1 MQKPLLGAAMS
12 NTLEGLITRDDIADL
27 AANEQLLFGD
37 EERISILEAM
47 RSIDVQACPG
57 SGKTTLIAA
66 KLILL
71 AKKWPFKNQGICVL
85 SHTNVAKDEIID
97 RLNKSNFIKAKNL
110 LSYPHFIGTIQEFV
124 NRYLALPY
132 IRSNGVQNIIVD
144 NDEYSKVAS
153 QLLNLG
159 LFGWFRSTLNGLGNH
174 EAQEAFLR
182 STYRFIS
189 GDEEGVYIS
198 RQPRAWQQDANFQRA
213 KRDLN
218 RLKQYLDEKGFY
230 LYRDMYTHAQLAL
243 SRNENLKRIIA
254 KRFPCVFLDEM
265 QDTQKFQDEI
275 LCKVFPLNDP
285 RLIVQRFGDPD
296 QAIFHGV
303 GNEERNESFNNKSRD
318 DMDFVVHNSHRFDDV
333 LAEKIKPFSLNEI
346 PLASELSAAS
356 LEVRVGYHSTGE
368 RFNHTIIIFNDV
380 TVGDVVENFAG
391 IVSSEFKDHYKKS
404 SNFTVKVV
412 GAVGNEIDPSQN
424 QLKIGHYWAEY
435 KKGNSKT
442 SYKETSL
449 VDAVRHCRRSSL
461 KDWNENYKYLI
472 NCILKILRIAG
483 RFDNDSR
490 HFSVSTLRDLLE
502 TNGTWKTFRESIHLI
517 LDVNCKL
524 DETFWGSICEALTL
538 LLGLENFTEELKEY
552 MAFAEEVET
561 DDGEG
566 QDETQEGFYFV
577 SLQDNKIKHSDGF
590 QIDLS
595 TIHGV
600 KGETHDATLIV
611 ETKNHTFD
619 LEAMLL
625 YLTGELPS
633 DEHPNFKLPD
643 EPHWKRAFKPNKIF
657 MRQLY
662 VAMSRPKHLLCFAM
676 HADRVSDDNIK
687 ALQEKGWNIK
697 MLASPKE

>member
-1 MQKPLLGAAMS
+1 MS
-12 NTLEGLITRDDIADL
+12 NLLEGLITRNDIANL
-27 AANEQLLFGD
+27 AVDEQLLFGD
-37 EERISILEAM
+37 EERMSILETM

-71 AKKWPFKNQGICVL
+71 AKKWPFRNQGICVL

-97 RLNKSNFIKAKNL
+97 RLNKSTTIEAKSL

-124 NRYLALPY
+124 NRFLALPY
-132 IRSNGVQNIIVD
+132 IRSNGAKNIIID
-144 NDEYSKVAS
+144 NDEYSKVAI
-153 QLLNLG
+153 QLLDLK
-159 LFGWFRSTLNGLGNH
+159 LFSWFRGTLNGLGDRDS
-174 EAQEAFLR
+174 QEAFLR
-182 STYRFIS
+182 GTYRFLSDDGEGVNIS
-189 GDEEGVYIS
+189 GK
-198 RQPRAWQQDANFQRA
+198 PRAWQQEANFQRA
-213 KRDLN
+213 KNDLI
-218 RLKQYLDEKGFY
+218 RLKQYLDDKGFY

-243 SRNENLKRIIA
+243 SRNENLGRIVA
-254 KRFPCVFLDEM
+254 KRFPFVFLDEM

-303 GNEERNESFNNKSRD
+303 GSEEGNESFNNKSREN
-318 DMDFVVHNSHRFDDV
+318 MDFVVHNSHRFDDV

-356 LEVRVGYHSTGE
+356 LEVRVDYHSTGE
-368 RFNHTIIIFNDV
+368 RFNHTIIIFNDA
-380 TVGDVVENFAG
+380 TVGDVVENFAE
-391 IVSSEFKDHYKKS
+391 IVSSQFKDHYKKS
-404 SNFTVKVV
+404 SNFIVKVV

-424 QLKIGHYWAEY
+424 QLKIGNYWAEY
-435 KKGNSKT
+435 KKVNSNT
-442 SYKETSL
+442 SYKEKSL
-449 VDAVRHCRRSSL
+449 IDAVRHCRRSSL
-461 KDWNENYKYLI
+461 KDWAENYKCLI

-483 RFDNDSR
+483 RLDNESR
-490 HFSVSTLRDLLE
+490 NFSVSTLRDLLE
-502 TNGTWKTFRESIHLI
+502 TSGTWKTFREIIHLM

-538 LLGLENFTEELKEY
+538 LLGLENFTDGLTKY
-552 MAFAEEVET
+552 MAFVEEVET
-561 DDGEG
+561 DEGES
-566 QDETQEGFYFV
+566 EYFTQEGFYLV

-633 DEHPNFKLPD
+633 DEHPNIKLPD
-643 EPHWKRAFKPNKIF
+643 EPHWRRAFKPNKIF

-676 HADRVSDDNIK
+676 HADRVSDDNKK

-697 MLASPKE
+697 MLALPKK